1 MSDPPRHVVLVGM
14 PGSGKSAVAGLLG
27 KILGVPALDLDAAVE
42 VAEGASVAGLFAARG
57 EGGFREAEAAA
68 LGAAVAGPP
77 AVVAAGGGVLTTE
90 TGRHALGGEGTV
102 TVWLAARLET
112 LRARLGADPTVRP
125 LLATDGALERLERE
139 RRPSYRRGADLVVAT
154 DDRTPEDVAA
164 ETAFRLGTE
173 P

>member
-1 MSDPPRHVVLVGM
+1 MRPRRPPSRPPSPGPRPWGAPGAGGGPRGAGPPPVGGGG
-14 PGSGKSAVAGLLG
+14 PGPGGS
-27 KILGVPALDLDAAVE
+27 PP
-42 VAEGASVAGLFAARG
+42 AAR
-57 EGGFREAEAAA
+57 
-68 LGAAVAGPP
+68 P

>member
-42 VAEGASVAGLFAARG
+42 VAEGASVPALPPAGGGGASGAPAFASVDT
-57 EGGFREAEAAA
+57 
-68 LGAAVAGPP
+68 AVAGPP